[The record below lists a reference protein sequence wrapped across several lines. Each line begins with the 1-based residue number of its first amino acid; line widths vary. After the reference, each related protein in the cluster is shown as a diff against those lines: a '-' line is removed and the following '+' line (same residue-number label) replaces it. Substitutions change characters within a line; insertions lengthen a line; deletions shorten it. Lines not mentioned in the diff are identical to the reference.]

1 VPTERFWCED
11 SPDAEFDIDISRAA
25 MDIFGN
31 SFFMRR
37 TAILKIEP
45 LPTTGAFGGISM
57 KKLALFLV
65 TVFCVTFISAP
76 LLAHHGEANYDTEK
90 MVSVKGTVTAFEFVN
105 PHVQISID
113 AKNDK
118 GETEKWVGEAR
129 SPAMLSRYGG
139 WDRNT
144 LKIGDVITFNGHR
157 TKNGT
162 FFMRLDKIVMSDGK
176 ELPNL

>member
-1 VPTERFWCED
+1 
-11 SPDAEFDIDISRAA
+11 
-25 MDIFGN
+25 
-31 SFFMRR
+31 
-37 TAILKIEP
+37 
-45 LPTTGAFGGISM
+45 M
-57 KKLALFLV
+57 KKLALYFAAMLC
-65 TVFCVTFISAP
+65 FAFISKP

-90 MVSVKGTVTAFEFVN
+90 MVSIKGTVTDFQFVN

-113 AKNDK
+113 SKNEK
-118 GETEKWVGEAR
+118 GETEKWIGEAR

-144 LKIGDVITFNGHR
+144 IKVGDVITFVGHR

-162 FFMRLDKIVMSDGK
+162 FFMRLDKIVMADGK

>member
-1 VPTERFWCED
+1 MKRQALLL
-11 SPDAEFDIDISRAA
+11 S
-25 MDIFGN
+25 
-31 SFFMRR
+31 
-37 TAILKIEP
+37 AI
-45 LPTTGAFGGISM
+45 
-57 KKLALFLV
+57 
-65 TVFCVTFISAP
+65 FCVGFISTP

-90 MVSVKGTVTAFEFVN
+90 TVSVKGTVTEFEFVN
-105 PHVQISID
+105 PHVQISLD

-118 GETEKWVGEAR
+118 GEIEKWVGEAR

-144 LKIGDVITFNGHR
+144 IKVGDVITFYGHR

-162 FFMRLDKIVMSDGK
+162 FFMRLEKIVMSDGK